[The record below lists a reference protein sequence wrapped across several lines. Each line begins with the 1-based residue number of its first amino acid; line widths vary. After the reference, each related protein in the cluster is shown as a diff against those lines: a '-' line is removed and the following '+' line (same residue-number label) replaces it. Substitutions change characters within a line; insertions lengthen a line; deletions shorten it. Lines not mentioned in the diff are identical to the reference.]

1 MSGARDDD
9 GDMEPIPQFRSD
21 LYQGTARYYDRYRVP
36 YPAILIDDLAT
47 RASLSGTGR
56 LLDLACGPGR
66 VTFALSE
73 HFADVLAV
81 DQEEESVSYAKAL
94 AAERGADHINWRTG
108 RAEDVDVAGHFE
120 LVTVG
125 DAFHRLDRRR
135 IAALA
140 AQWLQPA
147 GHIALLWT
155 SMPWQGPAPWQKAA
169 MEWVVH
175 WMQVTGSIENIPPDL
190 AETLNEA
197 PHPTVLASAG
207 LTVIGTY
214 EFMTPHIWTLET
226 LAGFAHSTSVLS
238 RSALGD
244 HVEAFERD
252 LRDRLLAA
260 QPDAN
265 FEEAVSFTYDLAVK
279 P

>member
-1 MSGARDDD
+1 
-9 GDMEPIPQFRSD
+9 MESTPQFRSD

-36 YPAILIDDLAT
+36 YPALLVDDLVI
-47 RASLSGTGR
+47 RAALSGTGG

-73 HFADVLAV
+73 HFADVVAI
-81 DQEEESVSYAKAL
+81 DQEEESVSYAKSL
-94 AAERGADHINWRTG
+94 ATKRGAAHIHWRTG
-108 RAEDVDVAGHFE
+108 RAEDLDVAGHFE

-125 DAFHRLDRRR
+125 DAFHRLERRR

-140 AQWLQPA
+140 TQWLQPT

-169 MEWVVH
+169 MELVVH
-175 WMQVTGSIENIPPDL
+175 WMQVTGSRENIPSNL
-190 AETLNEA
+190 AETLSQEPNL
-197 PHPTVLASAG
+197 TVLADAG
-207 LTVIGTY
+207 LNVIGTY
-214 EFMTPHIWTLET
+214 DFKAPHIWTLET
-226 LAGFAHSTSVLS
+226 LAGFAHSTSILS
-238 RSALGD
+238 RTALGD

-252 LRDRLLAA
+252 LRDRLLAT
-260 QPDAN
+260 QPN
-265 FEEAVSFTYDLAVK
+265 GKFEESVSFAYDLAVK

>member
-1 MSGARDDD
+1 
-9 GDMEPIPQFRSD
+9 MEGWNPRPEFRSD

-36 YPAILIDDLAT
+36 YPAVLIDDLAV
-47 RASLSGTGR
+47 RAALSGTGR

-73 HFADVLAV
+73 HFADVLAI
-81 DQEEESVSYAKAL
+81 DQEEESVSYAKAV
-94 AAERGADHINWRTG
+94 AAERGAAHINWRTG
-108 RAEDVDVAGHFE
+108 RAEDLDVAGQFE

-140 AQWLQPA
+140 AQWLRPA

-155 SMPWQGPAPWQKAA
+155 TMPWQAAPWQKAA
-169 MEWVVH
+169 LDLVVH
-175 WMQVTGSIENIPPDL
+175 WMHVTGSRDNIPANL
-190 AETLNEA
+190 AETLTEA
-197 PHPTVLASAG
+197 PHLTVLAGAG
-207 LTVIGTY
+207 VMLIGTY
-214 EFMTPHIWTLET
+214 EFTVPHIWTLES
-226 LAGFAHSTSVLS
+226 LAGFAHSTSILS

-252 LRDRLLAA
+252 LRNQLLAV
-260 QPDAN
+260 QPDGN
-265 FEEAVSFTYDLAVK
+265 FDESVSFTYDLAVK
-279 P
+279 PERIR